1 MVEYPFVKDSWYFLW
16 LFWES
21 LDIFGSTFM
30 TSKSCYQLVP
40 SQDVINSVLP
50 QAVIQQFTPHNT
62 NDSGECHL
70 EDFNETSI
78 CSPGKPFQNPTSS
91 NQPKSAKPQMNTNHS
106 ALLRE
111 DICISSD
118 CRLAGVGG
126 KTCVALPNLLGTHH
140 MVESFSLVGAI
151 LELCA
156 NLLHTTLSLCWRKV
170 QKFMPRTSL
179 TFFCEEGNSMH
190 SGI

>member
-1 MVEYPFVKDSWYFLW
+1 
-16 LFWES
+16 
-21 LDIFGSTFM
+21 M
-30 TSKSCYQLVP
+30 TSKSCCQIVP

-70 EDFNETSI
+70 EDFNETST
-78 CSPGKPFQNPTSS
+78 CSPGKPFRNPTSS
-91 NQPKSAKPQMNTNHS
+91 SHSQPKSAKPQMNTNHC

-156 NLLHTTLSLCWRKV
+156 NLLHTTQACV
-170 QKFMPRTSL
+170 GEKFESSCREPAWL
-179 TFFCEEGNSMH
+179 FFCEEGISMH